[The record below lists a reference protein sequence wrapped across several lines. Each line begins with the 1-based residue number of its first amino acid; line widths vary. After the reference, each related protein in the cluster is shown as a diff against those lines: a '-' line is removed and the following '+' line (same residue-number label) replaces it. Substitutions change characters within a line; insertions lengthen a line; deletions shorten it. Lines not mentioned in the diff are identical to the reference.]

1 MKLILKYIINIIK
14 DNIVKT
20 LMIISIIGSSFL
32 IANLKPVSDSD
43 YFIIKFTD
51 KDKICYVVPT
61 SKNDYT
67 VKIFDSN
74 PVETKNLIK
83 YERTSDLI
91 VLYIMILVISS
102 IVLFIGS
109 LPIDDE
115 FGWNLSEIL
124 YDTKLEFVK
133 CDFEDG
139 FYYYHYKNKLLIRDK
154 YDNVGEN
161 QLIEKLRRLNLCPEY
176 KGTKSQ
182 QRDKKLS
189 NILS

>member
-1 MKLILKYIINIIK
+1 MKLILKYIFNLFKENPLKLI
-14 DNIVKT
+14 
-20 LMIISIIGSSFL
+20 MIILIITSSLF
-32 IANLKPVSDSD
+32 IKNSKPVSDSS
-43 YFIIKFTD
+43 YFVIKFTD
-51 KDKICYVVPT
+51 KGKICYVVPT
-61 SKNDYT
+61 SNNYT
-67 VKIFDSN
+67 VQIFDSN
-74 PVETKNLIK
+74 PVEIKNLIK
-83 YERTSDLI
+83 YERTSELI
-91 VLYIMILVISS
+91 TLYIIIIVISS

-115 FGWNLSEIL
+115 LGWNLREIL
-124 YDTKLEFVK
+124 YDTKLELVK

>member
-1 MKLILKYIINIIK
+1 M
-14 DNIVKT
+14 
-20 LMIISIIGSSFL
+20 
-32 IANLKPVSDSD
+32 
-43 YFIIKFTD
+43 
-51 KDKICYVVPT
+51 
-61 SKNDYT
+61 
-67 VKIFDSN
+67 
-74 PVETKNLIK
+74 
-83 YERTSDLI
+83 
-91 VLYIMILVISS
+91 ISS

-109 LPIDDE
+109 LPIADE
-115 FGWNLSEIL
+115 LGWNLSDIL

-154 YDNVGEN
+154 YDNVGEK
-161 QLIEKLRRLNLCPEY
+161 QLVEKLRRLNLCQEY